1 MRSAGVIGRSPRHG
15 RPPLGFVTAGGF
27 VTLDGGFVTG
37 FSAGGV
43 MVRVPL
49 MTPIGHG
56 GGSSCSLSSRSQAA
70 QCNIHQAFIIAPSVF
85 SRCNVPNDSN
95 LLCRRPD
102 ISDEQAESGRA
113 ETVGAVS
120 SIARDIFEIFFAR
133 RGPFFPVLVFFS
145 RAARY

>member
-27 VTLDGGFVTG
+27 VTG

-49 MTPIGHG
+49 MTPIGYG

-70 QCNIHQAFIIAPSVF
+70 QCNIHQAFIALLA
-85 SRCNVPNDSN
+85 
-95 LLCRRPD
+95 LLCFH
-102 ISDEQAESGRA
+102 
-113 ETVGAVS
+113 GATFLT
-120 SIARDIFEIFFAR
+120 ITIFTS
-133 RGPFFPVLVFFS
+133 PPVPGLTPN
-145 RAARY
+145 RAA

>member
-27 VTLDGGFVTG
+27 VTG

-49 MTPIGHG
+49 MTPIGYG

-70 QCNIHQAFIIAPSVF
+70 QCNIHQAFIIALLAMFHGVRAIRLSPIDG
-85 SRCNVPNDSN
+85 SRMY
-95 LLCRRPD
+95 
-102 ISDEQAESGRA
+102 GRA
-113 ETVGAVS
+113 GILAHPYMLGANGQSNGCV
-120 SIARDIFEIFFAR
+120 
-133 RGPFFPVLVFFS
+133 
-145 RAARY
+145 

>member
-56 GGSSCSLSSRSQAA
+56 GGSACSLSSCSQAA
-70 QCNIHQAFIIAPSVF
+70 QCNIHQAFIIALLA
-85 SRCNVPNDSN
+85 
-95 LLCRRPD
+95 LLCFHGAALRRHLD
-102 ISDEQAESGRA
+102 ISDEQAESGRVHA
-113 ETVGAVS
+113 PRVRLRYSPNVIFYPSFQWVVTLRGQFHADNRSGGA
-120 SIARDIFEIFFAR
+120 
-133 RGPFFPVLVFFS
+133 S
-145 RAARY
+145 R

>member
-15 RPPLGFVTAGGF
+15 RPPLGFVT
-27 VTLDGGFVTG
+27 LDGAFVTG

-43 MVRVPL
+43 MARVPL

-56 GGSSCSLSSRSQAA
+56 GGSSCSLSSCSQAA

-102 ISDEQAESGRA
+102 ISDEQAPPG
-113 ETVGAVS
+113 
-120 SIARDIFEIFFAR
+120 
-133 RGPFFPVLVFFS
+133 
-145 RAARY
+145 